1 MCILYF
7 FTSEKLNTLKK
18 TFLIAYLMKNKF
30 LLKERRIVRD
40 KVRILNKEGS
50 SVS

>member
-1 MCILYF
+1 
-7 FTSEKLNTLKK
+7 
-18 TFLIAYLMKNKF
+18 LMKNKF

-40 KVRILNKEGS
+40 EVRIVDEEGS

>member
-1 MCILYF
+1 
-7 FTSEKLNTLKK
+7 
-18 TFLIAYLMKNKF
+18 MKNKF

-40 KVRILNKEGS
+40 EVRIVDEEGS

>member
-7 FTSEKLNTLKK
+7 FTSVKLNTLKK
-18 TFLIAYLMKNKF
+18 TFLIAYLTKNKF

-40 KVRILNKEGS
+40 EVRIVDKEGS

>member
-1 MCILYF
+1 
-7 FTSEKLNTLKK
+7 
-18 TFLIAYLMKNKF
+18 LMKNKF

-40 KVRILNKEGS
+40 EVRIVDEEGG